1 MIGLLSLLVVLPLI
15 ALPVIL
21 FISAEKS
28 VISKYIT
35 LGVCVVQFLIT
46 TFIYFTF
53 DASTSVGIDSGAVAF
68 VEKSDWLFFRLGDLG
83 YFSSQYYLGLDGL
96 NVLLVVLSG
105 LIMLVAFVA
114 SWKIE
119 TKQKAYYSLFLL
131 LTASIYGCFASLDLL
146 VFYIFFEFMLLPMYF
161 LIGIWGGENR
171 QKAAIKFFLYTLVG
185 SMFILAVMLGLY
197 SSVID
202 PLKTGELLG
211 LVGSPSEIISQTQ
224 NLLAQ
229 NKIASGNLVH
239 TFNMM
244 YLSDTQNY
252 ISTSIFGS
260 DSTWEIAGYG
270 MRSWAF
276 LFLFIGFGIKLPLVP
291 LHTWLPDAHVEA
303 PTPMSVVLAGIL
315 LKIGGYG
322 ILRLGFVIFPDGAQE
337 FGFLVGL
344 ISVITIIYGAY
355 VALGQKKLK
364 RMIAYSSV
372 SHMGFVTLGL
382 VSFSALGVTGAM
394 YQMVSHG
401 IISSMLFLIAGVIYD
416 RTRNLEID
424 NYSGLANKMPYFTA
438 FTVVAF
444 FASLGLP
451 GFSGFISEVF
461 VLLGAFDGAANLGFF
476 PVWMVIVALFG
487 LVLTAGYYLWTLQ
500 RMFFGK
506 YWVKDPSQWDSLLIR
521 LTPREWGLMIVLT
534 VFMLVLGVFPSLITD
549 VVNPSIEH
557 LINVVAPQ

>member
-21 FISAEKS
+21 LIPSGKVLF
-28 VISKYIT
+28 SKYLT

-46 TFIYFTF
+46 CYIYFSF
-53 DASTSVGIDSGAVAF
+53 DAPNAIGVNTSSVAF
-68 VEKSDWLFFRLGDLG
+68 AEKTDWLFFKLGDLG
-83 YFSSQYYLGLDGL
+83 YFSSQYFLGLDGL

-114 SWKIE
+114 SWKIKV
-119 TKQKAYYSLFLL
+119 KQKAYYALFLL
-131 LTASIYGCFASLDLL
+131 LSASIYGCFSSLDLL

-211 LVGSPSEIISQTQ
+211 LVGNPADVISQVQ
-224 NLLAQ
+224 VLLADG
-229 NKIASGNLVH
+229 KISSDKLVH
-239 TFNMM
+239 TFNML
-244 YLSDTQNY
+244 YLSETKNY
-252 ISTSIFGS
+252 ISSSVFGS
-260 DSTWEIAGYG
+260 ASTWQIGGYG

-337 FGFLVGL
+337 FGFLVAL

-355 VALGQKKLK
+355 VALGQKQLK
-364 RMIAYSSV
+364 RLIAYSSV

-382 VSFSALGVTGAM
+382 ISFSALGVTGAV

-416 RTRNLEID
+416 RTKNLEIE
-424 NYSGLANKMPYFTA
+424 NYSGLADKMPYFTA
-438 FTVVAF
+438 FAVIAF

-461 VLLGAFDGAANLGFF
+461 VFLGAFDGAMNLFHF
-476 PVWMVIVALFG
+476 PVWLVIVALFG

-506 YWVKDPSQWDSLLIR
+506 YWVKDPSQWNSLLVE
-521 LTPREWGLMIVLT
+521 LSPREWGMMVVLT
-534 VFMLVLGVFPSLITD
+534 VFMVLLGVFPSLITEHI
-549 VVNPSIEH
+549 NPSVEH
-557 LINVVAPQ
+557 LIHLVAK